1 MVKNFKRLFL
11 GFFLTFLTAWIGLV
25 VVPVRH
31 FAREKRETTPAFVA
45 NESLVR
51 EGERVYVAN
60 GCIYCHSQ
68 QVRPSPFTDDIDR
81 GWGDRRTTPED
92 YLHDQRALMGTM
104 RTGPDL
110 ANIGARQTSTSWH
123 FQHLYAPQSVSPGSN
138 MPPFRFLFE
147 KKPVAGAPETDA
159 LVFNGGKI
167 VDEKFQIVPTSEARA
182 LVAYLLS
189 LRRAV
194 SPPVTAENQTHPI
207 NEKD

>member
-1 MVKNFKRLFL
+1 MKNFKRLFL

-31 FAREKRETTPAFVA
+31 FAQEKRETKPASVA
-45 NESLVR
+45 DEQLVMR
-51 EGERVYVAN
+51 GERVYVAN

-68 QVRPSPFTDDIDR
+68 QVRPAPFTDDIDR

-92 YLHDQRALMGTM
+92 YLHDPRALMGTM

-110 ANIGARQTSTSWH
+110 SNIGARQTSTSWH
-123 FQHLYAPQSVSPGSN
+123 FQHLYEPRSVSKGST

-147 KKPVAGAPETDA
+147 KIPLAGEPEADA
-159 LVFNGGKI
+159 LVFNGSKI
-167 VDEKFQIVPTSEARA
+167 VDGKFQIVPNQDGRA
-182 LVAYLLS
+182 LVAYLLW

-194 SPPVTAENQTHPI
+194 SPPVTAENQSKPTR
-207 NEKD
+207 

>member
-1 MVKNFKRLFL
+1 MVRNFKRLFL
-11 GFFLTFLTAWIGLV
+11 GFFLTFLSAWIGLV

-31 FAREKRETTPAFVA
+31 FAQQKRETAPVYVA

-51 EGERVYVAN
+51 RGEGVYISN

-68 QVRPSPFTDDIDR
+68 QVRPAPFADDIDR

-123 FQHLYAPQSVSPGSN
+123 FQHLYDPRSVSPGSI

-147 KKPVAGAPETDA
+147 KKPIASEPEADA
-159 LVFNGGKI
+159 LVFHGSKIIGG
-167 VDEKFQIVPTSEARA
+167 KFQIVPTADGRA

-194 SPPVTAENQTHPI
+194 SPPVTARKHNQSQL
-207 NEKD
+207 

>member
-1 MVKNFKRLFL
+1 MVKNFKRLFI

-31 FAREKRETTPAFVA
+31 FAREKRETPASFPSDEA
-45 NESLVR
+45 LVR
-51 EGERVYVAN
+51 QGERVYVAN

-68 QVRPSPFTDDIDR
+68 QVRPAPFTDDIDR
-81 GWGDRRTTPED
+81 GWGDRRTAPED

-110 ANIGARQTSTSWH
+110 SNIGARQTSTSWH
-123 FQHLYAPQSVSPGSN
+123 FQHLYEPRSVSPGSN
-138 MPPFRFLFE
+138 MAPFRFLFE
-147 KKPVAGAPETDA
+147 KKPITGAPEADA
-159 LVFNGGKI
+159 LVFNGSKI
-167 VDEKFQIVPTSEARA
+167 VDGKFQIVPTADGRA

-194 SPPVTAENQTHPI
+194 SPPVTAENETNPMP
-207 NEKD
+207 